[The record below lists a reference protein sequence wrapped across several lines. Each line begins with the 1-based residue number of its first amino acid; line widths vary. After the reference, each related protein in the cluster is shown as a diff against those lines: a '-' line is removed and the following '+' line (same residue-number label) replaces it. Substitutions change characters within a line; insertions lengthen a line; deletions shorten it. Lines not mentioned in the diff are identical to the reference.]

1 MQLDTETLQEVFNAL
16 DTEHKGHI
24 TVEQFTT
31 ALEQFYSSLIP
42 NADENPTLNRK
53 HSLNVK
59 NIVNVLDPEKDGI
72 ISFEDFK
79 SAFQD
84 YFSSKDTEKPERKN
98 MTLKLMGRSVSIN
111 PDDYVLNQSEG
122 ENDLRTEDSGFLE
135 TGGPEPSLVSPEF
148 SSDIAMRNEGR
159 RAWPILRRSGGGSF
173 HSPHEGPGSP
183 YSGSRSD
190 LLMDDVDSNFESI
203 RDQMR
208 RMEERVASM
217 SANQLSNQDSVSPGL
232 REQNTRLNATIAILE
247 ERLKEAESR
256 YERDLESEKTHM
268 ESLMAR
274 AKRAYEQEVEALRS
288 RLHKVESDLTE
299 NSIALSK
306 AKIEL
311 ENSRVSQQKASESLN
326 DAQDKISQLQEQLQS
341 RSSSE
346 SVELQ
351 KVIKERDQAL
361 RTLKEVNKAAD
372 LRQSSIS
379 HSSLDAVSRVAEL
392 QQIINRLK
400 TENRDLTI
408 KLQDAQEEMLARSYE
423 DVKVFLTKT
432 DNAYGI
438 EIDKMTKEEIVD
450 LWTQEKF
457 GNMQLRAYLDR
468 ILEKVVTHNPE
479 LLEHA

>member
-1 MQLDTETLQEVFNAL
+1 
-16 DTEHKGHI
+16 
-24 TVEQFTT
+24 
-31 ALEQFYSSLIP
+31 
-42 NADENPTLNRK
+42 
-53 HSLNVK
+53 
-59 NIVNVLDPEKDGI
+59 
-72 ISFEDFK
+72 
-79 SAFQD
+79 
-84 YFSSKDTEKPERKN
+84 
-98 MTLKLMGRSVSIN
+98 
-111 PDDYVLNQSEG
+111 
-122 ENDLRTEDSGFLE
+122 
-135 TGGPEPSLVSPEF
+135 
-148 SSDIAMRNEGR
+148 
-159 RAWPILRRSGGGSF
+159 
-173 HSPHEGPGSP
+173 
-183 YSGSRSD
+183 
-190 LLMDDVDSNFESI
+190 MDDVDSNFESI

-217 SANQLSNQDSVSPGL
+217 SANQVTNQDSVSLGL

-256 YERDLESEKTHM
+256 YERDLESERNHM

-288 RLHKVESDLTE
+288 RLHKVESDLTD

-311 ENSRVSQQKASESLN
+311 ENSRAIQQKASESLN
-326 DAQDKISQLQEQLQS
+326 DAQDRISQLQDQLQS

-361 RTLKEVNKAAD
+361 RTLNEVDKAAD

-400 TENRDLTI
+400 SENRDLTI

-423 DVKVFLTKT
+423 DVKVFLAKT
-432 DNAYGI
+432 DNSFGV
-438 EIDKMTKEEIVD
+438 EVDKLTKEEVVE

-457 GNMQLRAYLDR
+457 GNIQLRSYIDR

-479 LLEHA
+479 LLEHT